1 MCVCVCQSEEL
12 LQPPSDTNSTTST
25 NLWINE
31 LVLLGERAG
40 EQEGDGE
47 RDTRDGEDSVES
59 QHRVTS
65 QWHHTHLGNTLNK
78 NVWSDRLEIRWV
90 RLWGADSLNYI
101 IFYYILY
108 LLYFVTLMLMD
119 ANIKIYT
126 CQVLGYF
133 CLQSCAGHM
142 TYSNK
147 TKKNELR
154 QDWKHSWFKLI
165 SDWWKCNDNT
175 LGGLVPGLL
184 VGSMKLTQPPPHVS
198 SSS

>member
-78 NVWSDRLEIRWV
+78 NVWSDRLEDQMSETLGCRQ
-90 RLWGADSLNYI
+90 LKL
-101 IFYYILY
+101 YYIL
-108 LLYFVTLMLMD
+108 LH
-119 ANIKIYT
+119 I
-126 CQVLGYF
+126 
-133 CLQSCAGHM
+133 
-142 TYSNK
+142 
-147 TKKNELR
+147 
-154 QDWKHSWFKLI
+154 I
-165 SDWWKCNDNT
+165 SIILCYIDVDGC
-175 LGGLVPGLL
+175 
-184 VGSMKLTQPPPHVS
+184 
-198 SSS
+198 